1 VHWVVDRGRKGAILT
16 QLRSLGLSLTPVLT
30 RADVARI
37 HEESLDLL
45 ERVGVV
51 YNTPRALRVLEAH
64 GATVDDARTWAS
76 LPRELVE
83 RAIEQA
89 PRTVRLCARDPARD
103 VLLDGRRP
111 HHTTDSQGT
120 QAIDL
125 ETGERRDST
134 LADLQRGLL
143 FADALDRVEIVN
155 VMVAAGDVPSH
166 LRTVRHFAT
175 AFRQTSKHVRTG
187 VLNAA
192 QVPFIVEMARAAC
205 GVCEDEPFRPIFS
218 VVDCTISPLMHDGPM
233 TEACIAL
240 AGLGVPIMVYPMP
253 LAGGTAPVTLAG
265 TMLLHNV
272 EFLSGLVLFQA
283 VKPGTPVIYGTGA
296 SQLDMQTG
304 RYGAGPDGQRL
315 QLGLRE
321 MARFYNLPVNLAGL
335 GTAASDLDAQYG
347 HEATAYTL
355 LATLAQADEIYSVGL
370 LGSAQILSLDKMV
383 LDHHLIQQIEAMLGP
398 TPIDEAHLQAEVIE
412 RVGIGG
418 HYLSQPETRAFT
430 RREYVPRWP
439 PAGRSMLEVAHAEAL
454 RILESHEAPPLP
466 GGAERAIEQLV
477 VEADRALAQR
487 ASGAH
492 SEGL

>member
-1 VHWVVDRGRKGAILT
+1 V
-16 QLRSLGLSLTPVLT
+16 GLSLTPVLT
-30 RADVARI
+30 RAQVARI

-51 YNTPRALRVLEAH
+51 YNTPQALPILEAQ
-64 GATVDDARTWAS
+64 GATVDDDRAWAS

-83 RAIEQA
+83 WAIERA

-103 VLLDGRRP
+103 VVLDGRRP

-120 QAIDL
+120 EAIDL

-134 LADLQRGLL
+134 LEDLRRGLL
-143 FADALDRVEIVN
+143 FADALDGVEIVN

-166 LRTVRHFAT
+166 VRTVRHFAA
-175 AFRQTSKHVRTG
+175 AFTQTSKHVRTG
-187 VLNAA
+187 VLNEA
-192 QVPFIVEMARAAC
+192 QVPFIVEMARAAA
-205 GVCEDEPFRPIFS
+205 GLGEGEPFRPIFS

-233 TEACIAL
+233 TEACMAL
-240 AGLGVPIMVYPMP
+240 ARLGVPIMVYPMP
-253 LAGGTAPVTLAG
+253 LAGGTSPVTLAG

-272 EFLSGLVLFQA
+272 EFLSGLALFQA
-283 VKPGTPVIYGTGA
+283 VEPGTPVIYGTGA

-304 RYGAGPDGQRL
+304 RYGAGPDGQRM

-321 MARFYNLPVNLAGL
+321 LARFYNLPANLAGL
-335 GTAASDLDAQYG
+335 GTAAAELDAQYG

-355 LATLAQADEIYSVGL
+355 LAYLVGADEVYSVGL
-370 LGSAQILSLDKMV
+370 LGSAQVLSLEKMV
-383 LDHHLIQQIEAMLGP
+383 LDDHLIRQIEAMLGP
-398 TPIDEAHLQAEVIE
+398 TAVDEAHLQADVIE

-439 PAGRSMLEVAHAEAL
+439 PAGRSMLEVARAEAL
-454 RILESHEAPPLP
+454 EILRGHEPPPLP
-466 GGAERAIEQLV
+466 AGAEEAMEAV
-477 VEADRALAQR
+477 VAEADRAL
-487 ASGAH
+487 G
-492 SEGL
+492 